1 MENKIIEV
9 LKQCYD
15 PEIPIDLWSL
25 GLIYEINA
33 KELENGK
40 NEVGII
46 MTLTT
51 PGCMMGE
58 HMANDIKQK
67 LEILDEISAA
77 NVEITFDPPWEPS
90 MMNDEARK
98 QLGFDKSKIKVLI
111 HQFISILKN
120 GKQVKMSTRKATYI
134 TLDELINEVSSDV
147 VRYFFIMRN
156 INSHLNFDLD
166 IARGKI

>member
-1 MENKIIEV
+1 MENKIIDV

-58 HMANDIKQK
+58 HMANDIKEK
-67 LEILDEISAA
+67 LEILDEISVA
-77 NVEITFDPPWEPS
+77 NVEIIFDPPWEPS

-98 QLGFDKSKIKVLI
+98 QLGFDKKTKEKQPDNIKP
-111 HQFISILKN
+111 
-120 GKQVKMSTRKATYI
+120 
-134 TLDELINEVSSDV
+134 DWE
-147 VRYFFIMRN
+147 
-156 INSHLNFDLD
+156 
-166 IARGKI
+166 

>member
-1 MENKIIEV
+1 MENKIIDV

-33 KELENGK
+33 KQLEDGK

-67 LEILDEISAA
+67 LENLDEISVA
-77 NVEITFDPPWEPS
+77 NVEIIFDPPWEPS
-90 MMNDEARK
+90 MMNDAARK
-98 QLGFDKSKIKVLI
+98 KLGFDKAPPDNKT
-111 HQFISILKN
+111 N
-120 GKQVKMSTRKATYI
+120 
-134 TLDELINEVSSDV
+134 
-147 VRYFFIMRN
+147 N
-156 INSHLNFDLD
+156 IDTD
-166 IARGKI
+166 WE

>member
-1 MENKIIEV
+1 MKDKIIEI

-15 PEIPIDLWSL
+15 PELPIDLWSL
-25 GLIYEINA
+25 GLIYEISS

-40 NEVGII
+40 NEVNII

-67 LEILDEISAA
+67 LENLDEIQLAQVA
-77 NVEITFDPPWEPS
+77 IVFNPPWEPS

-98 QLGFDKSKIKVLI
+98 KLGFDNKKKL
-111 HQFISILKN
+111 
-120 GKQVKMSTRKATYI
+120 TRKLT
-134 TLDELINEVSSDV
+134 T
-147 VRYFFIMRN
+147 
-156 INSHLNFDLD
+156 
-166 IARGKI
+166 

>member
-1 MENKIIEV
+1 MENKIIDV

-33 KELENGK
+33 KQLKNGK

-67 LEILDEISAA
+67 LENLNEISVA
-77 NVEITFDPPWEPS
+77 NVEIIFDPPWEPS

-98 QLGFDKSKIKVLI
+98 KLGFDKPSANN
-111 HQFISILKN
+111 QSN
-120 GKQVKMSTRKATYI
+120 
-134 TLDELINEVSSDV
+134 
-147 VRYFFIMRN
+147 
-156 INSHLNFDLD
+156 D
-166 IARGKI
+166 IDTDWE

>member
-1 MENKIIEV
+1 MEKKIIEV

-77 NVEITFDPPWEPS
+77 SVEITFDPPWEPS

-98 QLGFDKSKIKVLI
+98 QLGFDKKTKDAEPDNIKP
-111 HQFISILKN
+111 
-120 GKQVKMSTRKATYI
+120 
-134 TLDELINEVSSDV
+134 DWE
-147 VRYFFIMRN
+147 
-156 INSHLNFDLD
+156 
-166 IARGKI
+166 